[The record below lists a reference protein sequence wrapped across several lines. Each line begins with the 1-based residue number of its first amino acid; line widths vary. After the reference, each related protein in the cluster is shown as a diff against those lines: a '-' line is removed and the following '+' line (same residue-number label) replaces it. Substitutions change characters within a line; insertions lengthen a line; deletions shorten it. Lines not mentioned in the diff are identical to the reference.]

1 MRDPTEENSM
11 SKQSIL
17 IKGGRII
24 DPSQGVDT
32 IGDLLIERGLI
43 RGIDGQIP
51 SPEGA
56 EIIEADGKVVSP
68 GFVDLHCHLRE
79 PGYEDQETIATGTRA
94 AARGG
99 FTTVCAMP
107 NTDPPTDSWG
117 AVDFVLRKARD
128 EGVARVLPIGCVTK
142 ASRGKELAEMWE
154 LFQAGVV
161 GFSDDGHPVADSNIM
176 RQALSYSS
184 SQGLPIIN
192 HCEVPELFK
201 GGAMNEGWVSNRL
214 GIRGIPNSAEEIM
227 AARDIALTEL
237 TGGRLHLAHVSS
249 AGTLD
254 LVRRAK
260 EKRITVTCEVTP
272 HHLTLGDEAILGCQ
286 NGDSPFEALTSRAY
300 DTSAKVNP
308 PLRSIRDV
316 EAMVEGLRDG
326 VIDFVATDHAPHNQT
341 RKLCTFD
348 DAAFGI
354 SVLETAFGSLMSLVH
369 AGRIGLP
376 LLIEKLTVSPARFLG
391 RNDLGTLR
399 KGALADVT
407 VFDPDAEWVVDASRF
422 ASKGKNTP
430 LDGWTLKGMVEMT
443 IVGGV
448 IVYASGDQNV

>member
-1 MRDPTEENSM
+1 M
-11 SKQSIL
+11 SRTSIL

-24 DPSQGVDT
+24 DPSQGLDT
-32 IGDLLIERGLI
+32 IGDLLVERGLI
-43 RGIDGQIP
+43 RGINGQIR

-56 EIIEADGKVVSP
+56 EIVEAHGKVVSP

-94 AARGG
+94 AAIGG

-107 NTDPPTDSWG
+107 NTNPATDSWG
-117 AVDFVLRKARD
+117 AVEFVLRKARD
-128 EGVARVLPIGCVTK
+128 EGAVRVLPIGCVTK
-142 ASRGKELAEMWE
+142 ASKGEELAEMWE
-154 LFQAGVV
+154 LSHAGVV
-161 GFSDDGHPVADSNIM
+161 GFSDDGRPVADSNIM

-184 SQGLPIIN
+184 SQGLPVIN
-192 HCEVPELFK
+192 HCEVSELFE

-237 TGGRLHLAHVSS
+237 TRGRLHLAHVSS

-260 EKRITVTCEVTP
+260 ERGINVTCEVTP
-272 HHLTLGDEAILGCQ
+272 HHLTLSDEVILGHR
-286 NGDSPFEALTSRAY
+286 NGGAPFEALTSRAY
-300 DTSAKVNP
+300 DTRAKVNP
-308 PLRSIRDV
+308 PLRGTADV
-316 EAMVEGLRDG
+316 EAMIEGLRDG
-326 VIDFVATDHAPHNQT
+326 VIDFVATDHAPHNQVK
-341 RKLCTFD
+341 KLCTFD

-354 SVLETAFGSLMSLVH
+354 SVLETALGSLMSLVH
-369 AGRIGLP
+369 AGGIGLP
-376 LLIEKLTVSPARFLG
+376 LLIEKLTDAPARFLG

-399 KGALADVT
+399 KGAPADVT

-430 LDGWTLKGMVEMT
+430 LDGWTLKGRVVMT
-443 IVGGV
+443 IVGGA
-448 IVYASGDQNV
+448 IAYSSGNQNV